1 MCDISNSCLVKDN
14 KDRMSQ
20 CPEQALPHCPTW
32 VFPSL
37 LHCKIILF
45 TCKMDFFFPGMF
57 KILKEN
63 IFGIDLKDVHTASL
77 FLFPSNPF
85 LIHSLQNVLA
95 ALSLSIQYLFSRRAG
110 KYHIGEHWI
119 LFLKIC

>member
-45 TCKMDFFFPGMF
+45 TCKMDFFFLECSKSLKKTSLGLISKTSIPPPFFCFHRIPFLSILSKMF
-57 KILKEN
+57 L
-63 IFGIDLKDVHTASL
+63 LL
-77 FLFPSNPF
+77 FLYPF
-85 LIHSLQNVLA
+85 NICSPEEQG
-95 ALSLSIQYLFSRRAG
+95 SITLVSTGFFS
-110 KYHIGEHWI
+110 
-119 LFLKIC
+119 